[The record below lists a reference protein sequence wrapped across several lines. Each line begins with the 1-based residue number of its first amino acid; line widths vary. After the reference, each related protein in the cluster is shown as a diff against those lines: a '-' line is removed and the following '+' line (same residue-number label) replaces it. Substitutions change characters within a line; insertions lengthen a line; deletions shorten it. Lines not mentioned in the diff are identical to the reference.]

1 MKKDFNNMDLDI
13 IKIEFYNTDK
23 DNQKYNKFET
33 FKNIK
38 TLSLIVLPY
47 LASIAAS
54 LIFSL
59 PAILF
64 VGSAYFLT
72 TAIITIR
79 KDSKEFERYLCDK
92 SKNDTNSGSIDMKK
106 ASDYYTKQM
115 QFEIEKEK
123 YRFDDACDKFESRLD
138 EVRELSK
145 LRNNLNKEESMRK
158 LNDNIN
164 TYYYAYKLPPLNFD
178 NDWDIFC
185 DEIYDHLKEQKREKS
200 FYNFMSKVLKY
211 TFLQAMVSELDEIN
225 IYHFIDTLSFLY
237 SDGFFVKDGPVV
249 AKLKKNI
256 IKKISLNNKKLV
268 RYW

>member
-1 MKKDFNNMDLDI
+1 MQLPSSVNAGINVDSMFIKLFILI
-13 IKIEFYNTDK
+13 I
-23 DNQKYNKFET
+23 
-33 FKNIK
+33 
-38 TLSLIVLPY
+38 
-47 LASIAAS
+47 
-54 LIFSL
+54 
-59 PAILF
+59 
-64 VGSAYFLT
+64 
-72 TAIITIR
+72 
-79 KDSKEFERYLCDK
+79 
-92 SKNDTNSGSIDMKK
+92 
-106 ASDYYTKQM
+106 
-115 QFEIEKEK
+115 
-123 YRFDDACDKFESRLD
+123 
-138 EVRELSK
+138 
-145 LRNNLNKEESMRK
+145 
-158 LNDNIN
+158 
-164 TYYYAYKLPPLNFD
+164 PLNFD